1 MDQGKRLAPMRHGKP
16 KEGDRRKD
24 EGRKIVVRLTDEQHR
39 RLKEIV
45 GDRSVSDFVRAKL
58 LGGNPESGERSRNVY
73 RKIAA
78 LHEMGLRLS
87 AAAKNPEIDR
97 MEITGLLVDIRSAIS
112 HLAIYVDPP
121 SR

>member
-1 MDQGKRLAPMRHGKP
+1 MEQDNRPAPRRHGKP
-16 KEGDRRKD
+16 REGAGRRD
-24 EGRKIVVRLTDEQHR
+24 QGRKIVVRLDNEEHR
-39 RLKEIV
+39 KLKEIV

-78 LHEMGLRLS
+78 LHEMGVRLS

-112 HLAIYVDPP
+112 HLAIHVDPP